1 MRVWRE
7 RKKQRCLEMSKFST
21 VGLVAVDRT
30 HFLLFLRQ
38 SLVFTK
44 SKLLLLRHTAFE

>member
-7 RKKQRCLEMSKFST
+7 RKKQQCLEMSKFST
-21 VGLVAVDRT
+21 VGLVAVDRKT
-30 HFLLFLRQ
+30 FFTFLRQ

-44 SKLLLLRHTAFE
+44 SKLLLLRHIAFE